1 MTNSL
6 IVFHIVL
13 PQDVAVLRPLILL
26 AHSLPGKRIELLVA
40 KHLVGLPFDQEIDKI
55 SSQLGLTKTYCES
68 HEDAARQLEGRSGMV
83 IVGHESDLHWHLWTH
98 CLFKALPDS
107 FLKVT
112 LQHGFEC
119 VGFLHNAVHDAAHGN
134 EIHFAANVVVG
145 WFAAERLTSLH
156 PSERAKLFVA
166 GPPNMI
172 EPRPAKRTATLS
184 AALGMVCENL
194 HSVRFASPG
203 VDENFLDQFT
213 AFAERF
219 CGSGGHL
226 EFRPHPAGRFT
237 DRHGFRLPTGVS
249 RNGRPLYEQD
259 LGAFDFAISPP
270 SSILF
275 DFLVAR
281 VPTAV
286 WFDAAGGVDF
296 ANFAGLETVSSTEA
310 WWSFAESSCR
320 DRETILANQERFLE
334 KLGIPADV
342 AGRYAALMSR
352 AL

>member
-1 MTNSL
+1 
-6 IVFHIVL
+6 
-13 PQDVAVLRPLILL
+13 
-26 AHSLPGKRIELLVA
+26 
-40 KHLVGLPFDQEIDKI
+40 
-55 SSQLGLTKTYCES
+55 
-68 HEDAARQLEGRSGMV
+68 
-83 IVGHESDLHWHLWTH
+83 
-98 CLFKALPDS
+98 
-107 FLKVT
+107 
-112 LQHGFEC
+112 
-119 VGFLHNAVHDAAHGN
+119 
-134 EIHFAANVVVG
+134 
-145 WFAAERLTSLH
+145 
-156 PSERAKLFVA
+156 
-166 GPPNMI
+166 
-172 EPRPAKRTATLS
+172 
-184 AALGMVCENL
+184 MVCENL

-203 VDENFLDQFT
+203 VDANFLDQFI

-237 DRHGFRLPTGVS
+237 DRHGFRLPTGAS

-286 WFDAAGGVDF
+286 WFDAAGGMDF
-296 ANFAGLETVSSTEA
+296 ANFAGLKTVSSTEE

-334 KLGIPADV
+334 KLGVPADV
-342 AGRYAALMSR
+342 AGRYAELMSR
-352 AL
+352 A